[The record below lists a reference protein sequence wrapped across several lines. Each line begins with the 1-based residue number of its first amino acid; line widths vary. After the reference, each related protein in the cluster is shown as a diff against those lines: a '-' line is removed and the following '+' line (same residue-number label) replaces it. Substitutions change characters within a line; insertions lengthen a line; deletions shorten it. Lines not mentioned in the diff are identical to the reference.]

1 MVSIID
7 WEATDHKVGDDGKS
21 KPTKARFYIKALKAD
36 TIPEKPLDMDIANGS
51 TLMTI
56 DTQELLQFDEDSKT
70 WK

>member
-7 WEATDHKVGDDGKS
+7 YEVIEHGDDDADKYVD
-21 KPTKARFYIKALKAD
+21 KKARFALKALKGD
-36 TIPEKPLDMDIANGS
+36 TIPQKLLDMDIANGS
-51 TLMTI
+51 TIFTI